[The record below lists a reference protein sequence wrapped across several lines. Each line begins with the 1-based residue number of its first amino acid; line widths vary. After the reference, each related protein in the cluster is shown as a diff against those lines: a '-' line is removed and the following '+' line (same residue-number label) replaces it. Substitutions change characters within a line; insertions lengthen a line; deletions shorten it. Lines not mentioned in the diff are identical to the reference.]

1 MMESE
6 HFSCD
11 EEDFDTLSSVS
22 SPRAGAYYDQQYSNY
37 WDGKHGQHGPY
48 DDQDKDSVLGED
60 SGEVETSSQVARSI
74 ISGLFRRVAGKQ
86 VNTTDTKSELHSS
99 DGQEEKDL
107 LNRSNRLMK
116 LDFQGSDCSET
127 EYKIGPQQKLASEIS
142 IGSSNPDSLLK
153 VASGTDPASNLDE
166 MSPEKKDPSVNSLN
180 PSKSILKYEGRLMAS
195 SDCGENSSDIQEKMS
210 GIQASHSSFTAR
222 ITDWINNVSLKEVD
236 RKEDNRSVSFK
247 DSIHCSTPVENVTMC
262 DGSVFSDEDDQPAGY
277 TAPAMSMSRDLVT
290 PDNNTDIQKLREKFQ
305 SEARTNISGSLVPTT
320 AFTSFDQGF
329 SNVQQSNGKELY
341 DNGLIRQRLT
351 GSYIRNIPF
360 PSETTPRNYHIRVTE
375 TTEQK
380 MRLNKDGSQ
389 VIDTTH
395 TREQS
400 EKSFDKDQE
409 RSSLAFLKVFLVLA
423 VILLVLSLTTF
434 VVLQYFQVINVRGLG
449 CLMEKNGIFEKFNS
463 EKNIH
468 IDV

>member
-11 EEDFDTLSSVS
+11 EEDFDTFSSVS
-22 SPRAGAYYDQQYSNY
+22 SPRADVYYDQQYSSY
-37 WDGKHGQHGPY
+37 WDSKHGQHGPY
-48 DDQDKDSVLGED
+48 DDQEEDSVFGAD

-74 ISGLFRRVAGKQ
+74 ISGLFRRVAGKD
-86 VNTTDTKSELHSS
+86 VIPADNKSELHNS
-99 DGQEEKDL
+99 DGQDENDL
-107 LNRSNRLMK
+107 LKRSNRLMK
-116 LDFQGSDCSET
+116 LDFEGTDCSET

-142 IGSSNPDSLLK
+142 IGSSYPDALLE
-153 VASGTDPASNLDE
+153 VEVESGTDPASNLDE
-166 MSPEKKDPSVNSLN
+166 MSPDEEELSAISLK
-180 PSKSILKYEGRLMAS
+180 PSKNILKYEGEVTAS
-195 SDCGENSSDIQEKMS
+195 SGCDDNSSDTQEKMS
-210 GIQASHSSFTAR
+210 GIQASNSSFTAR
-222 ITDWINNVSLKEVD
+222 ITDWINNVSLKEID
-236 RKEDNRSVSFK
+236 RKEDNRSVSFQ

-262 DGSVFSDEDDQPAGY
+262 DGSVFSEEDDQPAGY
-277 TAPAMSMSRDLVT
+277 TAPAMSRDLVT
-290 PDNNTDIQKLREKFQ
+290 PDNNTDVQKLKEKFQ
-305 SEARTNISGSLVPTT
+305 SEARTNISGCLVPTT

-400 EKSFDKDQE
+400 EKSFDTDPE
-409 RSSLAFLKVFLVLA
+409 RSCTTFLKMFLMLA
-423 VILLVLSLTTF
+423 VILKFYLSQLLLCCSIYRSSTSGDW
-434 VVLQYFQVINVRGLG
+434 VA
-449 CLMEKNGIFEKFNS
+449 
-463 EKNIH
+463 
-468 IDV
+468 